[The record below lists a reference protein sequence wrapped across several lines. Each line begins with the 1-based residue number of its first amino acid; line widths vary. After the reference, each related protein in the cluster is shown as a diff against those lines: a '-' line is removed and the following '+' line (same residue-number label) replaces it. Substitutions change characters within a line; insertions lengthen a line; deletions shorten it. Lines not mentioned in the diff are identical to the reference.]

1 MFENEVAF
9 RNLHYSHSR
18 FSLAL
23 ARRLSFLILLMMVA
37 LTTASFAGSNF
48 DRLAELPRVTVPSAM
63 ADTPAPGSIITVN
76 AGGDLQSA
84 LDNTHCGGVVELQ
97 AGATSGCQDTGI
109 PDASSGDVI
118 PSTFFGMTLINT
130 DDWPSV
136 TFGELGKGTLV
147 RWPYVEQTKGV
158 YNWSTLDRWVFTA
171 NSHNVPFDWTHN
183 DAPPWAVTDQTSC
196 VLISGGLKSC
206 SANVTDLSGFQD
218 FITALAT
225 RYDGNHGHGRIGV
238 YELYNE
244 PETFFTG
251 TMANLVAQT
260 RTMYNAIKAADPN
273 ALIVGLGM
281 TYPDRHFTS
290 GGYMDQYWAAG
301 GVKTLDAV
309 SFHGYTHHNNDAPES
324 VNTFVPYVKAALVR
338 NGISS
343 NTPIWDTEGSWGNLT
358 EAGWNIDA
366 DQQIAWPARSYLL
379 HWSNG
384 VSRFYWYAWDG
395 IDWGALSGP
404 NKRPHPAALAYQQV
418 YNWMVGATMSTPCA
432 MAPDFTWTCDLTRP
446 GGYEAQ
452 AVWNTLAPM
461 SYVVPIQYTKSR
473 DLTGAKVAIP
483 PSGVVT
489 IGSEPI
495 LLEAF

>member
-1 MFENEVAF
+1 MSCVKLPYAMPLLLSGLFLFAF
-9 RNLHYSHSR
+9 GCGGRSS
-18 FSLAL
+18 
-23 ARRLSFLILLMMVA
+23 
-37 LTTASFAGSNF
+37 SN
-48 DRLAELPRVTVPSAM
+48 LPRPTSPQSSACAFSISPDRAALSAGNSLQFTAVTKATLGTDLEWLA
-63 ADTPAPGSIITVN
+63 ADWVS
-76 AGGDLQSA
+76 
-84 LDNTHCGGVVELQ
+84 
-97 AGATSGCQDTGI
+97 TSTT
-109 PDASSGDVI
+109 DVI

-418 YNWMVGATMSTPCA
+418 YNWMVGATLSTPCA
-432 MAPDFTWTCDLTRP
+432 ANGTVWTCGLSRSTALRRWQCGIQQRP
-446 GGYEAQ
+446 A
-452 AVWNTLAPM
+452 AFL
-461 SYVVPIQYTKSR
+461 
-473 DLTGAKVAIP
+473 LP
-483 PSGVVT
+483 PST
-489 IGSEPI
+489 HII
-495 LLEAF
+495 RI